1 MKLRPEKY
9 IYVGCIPVRSLPHA
23 PEDTSPC
30 IQMICLGC
38 TRPMWV
44 SEKKREMKKK
54 KPSKVQI
61 YCYDCLVKW
70 SYEQGFE
77 PELIDITKTN

>member
-1 MKLRPEKY
+1 
-9 IYVGCIPVRSLPHA
+9 
-23 PEDTSPC
+23 
-30 IQMICLGC
+30 
-38 TRPMWV
+38 MWV